1 MAGTGDIELRF
12 PGGRKVVAVVGGHEI
27 PTDQPVDVGGEDT
40 APSPFSLFVASIAAC
55 AGFYALT
62 FCQKRELSTEGL
74 KVRARPHSVEGTL
87 AEVAIDVTLP
97 PDFPE
102 KYREALLRSVDQCS
116 VKRAI
121 AAQPRI
127 AVVLA

>member
-1 MAGTGDIELRF
+1 MAGTSDIELKF

-97 PDFPE
+97 PAFPE

-127 AVVLA
+127 AVTLA

>member
-1 MAGTGDIELRF
+1 MAETNDIELKF
-12 PGGRKVVAVVGGHEI
+12 PGGRKVVAVVGRHELL
-27 PTDQPVDVGGEDT
+27 TDQPVEVGGEDA

-74 KVRARPHSVEGTL
+74 KVRARPHSVDGTL

-97 PDFPE
+97 TGFPE
-102 KYREALLRSVDQCS
+102 KYRDALLRSVDQCS

-127 AVVLA
+127 GVTLA